1 MQGFGQIVQRGFL
14 AIRIRI
20 GSIKSRHYGETKL
33 SAYFKITH
41 GRVVVTYLL
50 FHIQKRHCHNLASTL
65 KNQFSG

>member
-20 GSIKSRHYGETKL
+20 GSIKSKKL